1 MQELSREQHR
11 RYAEFWGYG
20 YRDIDY
26 SVAPKEYTHRPA
38 SMNKLYAVMEVAMQE
53 LGKGD
58 KGAEWI
64 M

>member
-1 MQELSREQHR
+1 
-11 RYAEFWGYG
+11 
-20 YRDIDY
+20 
-26 SVAPKEYTHRPA
+26 
-38 SMNKLYAVMEVAMQE
+38 MNKLYAVMEVAMQE